1 MENNKH
7 KEILSR
13 IEKSISAI
21 KNKESVL
28 YFFVADAKNTPNAK
42 MEYVYELAYTLHEK
56 KYNVCIL
63 YQLDNEYTEKTIK
76 KHEKF
81 ISLLNKSQNDNEF
94 LGKWELIDA
103 KTKET
108 VDKFSFYTGSSF
120 EIQKYNSYLEYHCN
134 SNMSFIYTDGKEFY
148 FYPSV
153 HFSFIKRMILINDEL
168 YFYILQD
175 NNWILDPIHENGLY
189 YYSKQ

>member
-1 MENNKH
+1 MKRNSFLFILIYSLYLFNCTAQVVTSLPLENKTLQDIDSYKLFEMNK
-7 KEILSR
+7 KFE
-13 IEKSISAI
+13 
-21 KNKESVL
+21 
-28 YFFVADAKNTPNAK
+28 
-42 MEYVYELAYTLHEK
+42 
-56 KYNVCIL
+56 
-63 YQLDNEYTEKTIK
+63 DNEYTEKTIK